1 MLNWLDKSL
10 SGLGQVEGGGFAGA
24 ESDFHALAV
33 VGVHGQA
40 GRSQNHGNS
49 DAAAGGVVDG
59 AAAHHAVDVQLHGR
73 ARLRTLDHVLNH
85 PVGQVAVV
93 IGGVH
98 RGGTRAVGEAGDVAA
113 EGGVLTNGLADG
125 CNINLASCDFEA
137 PLTHGAHNCRG
148 GVVDLESV
156 VGNSSAVIGD
166 GNAGT
171 AEGGGNGQRTS
182 GGGVADHVVSGACGQ
197 SGRKGA
203 RTSGAGFGVHHAE
216 LDGVA
221 DFEVQVG
228 GDSNDISRVINVG
241 LTEGCGGASRG
252 VVEGAGGARQDGGH
266 WSYQW

>member
-73 ARLRTLDHVLNH
+73 ARLRTLDHVLDH

-113 EGGVLTNGLADG
+113 EGGVLTHGLADG
-125 CNINLASCDFEA
+125 GHVDFGPGDFKA
-137 PLTHGAHNCRG
+137 PFAHGTHHCRG

-156 VGNSSAVIGD
+156 GNNSSSVVGD

-171 AEGGGNGQRTS
+171 AESGGNSQCTS
-182 GGGVADHVVSGACGQ
+182 SGGVADYVVNGACGQ

-203 RTSGAGFGVHHAE
+203 RASSAGFGVDYAE
-216 LDGVA
+216 LDGIA
-221 DFEVQVG
+221 DFKVQVG
-228 GDSNDISRVINVG
+228 RDSNDICSVINVS